1 MFCQYS
7 SPSIKVISQTLQGA
21 NIHINAPFRVAAL
34 LPYDS
39 LICPGCFAKHK
50 CQNFAEDC
58 RTQGASAQNWAYTF
72 PSVKCEKQ
80 SVMTF
85 RSEYGMLS
93 VQSKKFYENR

>member
-58 RTQGASAQNWAYTF
+58 RTQGASAQN
-72 PSVKCEKQ
+72 
-80 SVMTF
+80 
-85 RSEYGMLS
+85 
-93 VQSKKFYENR
+93 